1 MKTKPTNGKAKRER
15 GEKEKEFMEINTL
28 TGTVLDACIKIH
40 TAIGPGCFEKVYEE
54 ALYYELTKRNVNTE
68 RQILMPIKYEQ
79 LSIEDAYRIDLIA
92 EKVLI
97 IELKSIER
105 LAPVHFKQVMTYL
118 KLSGLKNGLLLNF
131 NVEWMKDGFH
141 RVFNNDGK

>member
-1 MKTKPTNGKAKRER
+1 
-15 GEKEKEFMEINTL
+15 MEINTL
-28 TGTVLDACIKIH
+28 TGIVLDACIKIH

-54 ALYYELTKRNVNTE
+54 ALYYELTKRDIFTE
-68 RQILMPIKYEQ
+68 RQVLMAISYEQ
-79 LSIEDAYRIDLIA
+79 LYIEDAYRMDLVA
-92 EKVLI
+92 EKKLI
-97 IELKSIER
+97 IEIKSIER

-131 NVEWMKDGFH
+131 NTEWMKEGFH